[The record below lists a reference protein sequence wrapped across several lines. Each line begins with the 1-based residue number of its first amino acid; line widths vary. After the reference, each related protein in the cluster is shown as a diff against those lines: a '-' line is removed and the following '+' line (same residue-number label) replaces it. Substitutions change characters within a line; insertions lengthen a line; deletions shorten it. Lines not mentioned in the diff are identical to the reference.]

1 MTRPRLDPEVEREIE
16 AERAE
21 YIGDF
26 DPDEVEVAIAEDW
39 GFIFEVRFD
48 RDQLKTLFPAIK
60 DDENVIQF
68 IREAAL
74 DAARRRTSASGTEA
88 AS

>member
-1 MTRPRLDPEVEREIE
+1 MTTEEIADDTVTLVQRSER
-16 AERAE
+16 
-21 YIGDF
+21 GM
-26 DPDEVEVAIAEDW
+26 
-39 GFIFEVRFD
+39 IFRVRFD
-48 RDQLKTLFPAIK
+48 RDQLETLFPAVK

>member
-1 MTRPRLDPEVEREIE
+1 MTTEEVTEDTVTLAPQSER
-16 AERAE
+16 
-21 YIGDF
+21 GM
-26 DPDEVEVAIAEDW
+26 
-39 GFIFEVRFD
+39 IFRVRFD
-48 RDQLKTLFPAIK
+48 HDQLETLFPAIK
-60 DDENVIQF
+60 DDENAIQF